1 MHVLLFFLMALSFS
15 LQAAELRGVT
25 PDELQALQQQGAL
38 VVDIRTP
45 EEWKATGIIAGS
57 SPLMYFDKNG
67 AYDKDAWLGDLK
79 KLVKQPDQP
88 IVLVCRSGNRSGM
101 VGKELAGQA
110 GFGPIYHLEKGLRQW
125 AAESRTLVAA
135 EPNKPAGC
143 DQPLTVCGSAG
154 QPSHP

>member
-1 MHVLLFFLMALSFS
+1 MYILFSLLLALSFS
-15 LQAAELRGVT
+15 LPAAELHGLT

-67 AYDKDAWLGDLK
+67 AYNKDAWLSDLK
-79 KLVKQPDQP
+79 KLAKKPDQP

-110 GFGPIYHLEKGLRQW
+110 GFGSVYHLEKGIKQW
-125 AAESRTLVAA
+125 LAEGRS
-135 EPNKPAGC
+135 
-143 DQPLTVCGSAG
+143 LTA
-154 QPSHP
+154 P